1 VRALEGRRRDD
12 RPGTRFVTARQ
23 GDTLTLTLPAD
34 PDLVLLTRLVS
45 NHFFRQNGL
54 TAAAARRGARVVERR
69 CRPLLIAAAR
79 KERGGRTAFVILLRP
94 RPATLE
100 VFGRAH
106 GESEICL
113 IRLTR
118 PDPA

>member
-1 VRALEGRRRDD
+1 M
-12 RPGTRFVTARQ
+12 TARQ

-34 PDLVLLTRLVS
+34 PDLALLTRLVS

-54 TAAAARRGARVVERR
+54 TAAAARRGARLVERR
-69 CRPLLIAAAR
+69 CRPLLVAAAR
-79 KERGGRTAFVILLRP
+79 KECGGHRAFVVFLRP

-100 VFGRAH
+100 VFGRAK
-106 GESEICL
+106 GTPRTCL
-113 IRLTR
+113 IRLSR

>member
-1 VRALEGRRRDD
+1 MKS
-12 RPGTRFVTARQ
+12 RQ

-34 PDLVLLTRLVS
+34 PDLALLTRLVS
-45 NHFFRQNGL
+45 SHFFQQNGL

-69 CRPLLIAAAR
+69 CRPLLVAASR
-79 KERGGRTAFVILLRP
+79 KEGGGRRGLVLFLRP

-100 VFGRAH
+100 VFGRAE
-106 GESEICL
+106 GKSETCL